1 MSEQLSVMTRKGQI
15 TIPAEIRR
23 RMGLQTGDKV
33 AVILSPDKAKEA
45 VLRPASSVAQRTF
58 GAVTPHQR
66 PEDFKALRQAFME
79 GQAEEVTNEGR
90 TSPNGDN

>member
-33 AVILSPDKAKEA
+33 AVILSPDEEKEA

-58 GAVTPHQR
+58 GAVAPRQR

-79 GQAEEVTNEGR
+79 EQAEEVMKESS
-90 TSPNGDN
+90 TSPSGDN